1 MKSLCQLPLLELR
14 KKLGAKKLSPQEL
27 WAECQKAI
35 AEKDGKIHAFLTHI
49 LQLQLPAEWQKTELK
64 GIPFAVK
71 DNLSTANLLTTA
83 GSQILKGYRPPYT
96 ATVVERLQKAG
107 GVILGKTNCDA
118 FAFGASGENSGYG
131 PTHNPYD
138 LSRVPGGSS
147 SGSAAAVAAGM
158 AVFALG
164 TDTGGSIRQPA
175 AFCGVVGL
183 KPTYGRCSRWGL
195 IAMGSSFDVPG
206 PLTRTVADAA
216 FLLGLMAGYDK
227 RDATSSQ
234 TPVENYLA
242 ALNGSSVRGLRVG
255 LVEEFFQ
262 HGLQPEIK
270 KAVMRVADV
279 LANNGAKL
287 VRVHLPHLEEALA
300 VYYVLVPAEISSNMA
315 RYDGIRFGW
324 QSKRG
329 KTAAAVTA
337 FSRAEGFEME
347 VKRRILTG
355 TYVLSA
361 GYYDAYYLQASRV
374 RTLVIQDFQEL
385 FNKVDVLLG
394 PTTPTTAFKL
404 GEKTADPVAMYL
416 SDIFTVPANV
426 AGLPA
431 ISLPFGRDQKN
442 LPIGVQ
448 LIGNRFQEGEILR
461 VAHFLENYAC

>member
-1 MKSLCQLPLLELR
+1 MKSICQLPLLELR
-14 KKLGAKKLSPQEL
+14 EKLGAKKLSPQEL
-27 WAECQKAI
+27 WAECQKTI
-35 AEKDGKIHAFLTHI
+35 AAKDEEIHAFLARA
-49 LQLQLPAEWQKTELK
+49 QRLQLPKEWLKTELK

-71 DNLSTANLLTTA
+71 DNLSTASLPTTA
-83 GSQILKGYRPPYT
+83 GSQILRGYRPPYT

-131 PTHNPYD
+131 PTHNPHD
-138 LSRVPGGSS
+138 LNRVPGGSS

-216 FLLGLMAGYDK
+216 FLLGLMAGYDR

-234 TPVENYLA
+234 VPVENYLA
-242 ALNGSSVRGLRVG
+242 ALNDNSLRGLRVG

-270 KAVMRVADV
+270 EAVMRAADI
-279 LANNGAKL
+279 LTNNGAK
-287 VRVHLPHLEEALA
+287 VVKAHLPHLEEALA

-315 RYDGIRFGW
+315 RYDGIRFGR

-329 KTAAAVTA
+329 QTAAETTA

-347 VKRRILTG
+347 VKRRILIG

-374 RTLVIQDFQEL
+374 RTLVIRDFQKL
-385 FNKVDVLLG
+385 FSKVDVLLG

-442 LPIGVQ
+442 LPIGIQ
-448 LIGNRFQEGEILR
+448 LIGDLFQESKILR
-461 VAHFLENYAC
+461 VAHFLENYAH